1 MVFYIGFTLLL
12 LTPGHELNILVTV
25 MIYGA
30 CAFPL
35 YVLFLELGVE
45 ITFPDVSEVPIQY
58 MRLDYGGSAFTLNLH
73 VQISEFCVSVHIRRI
88 G

>member
-1 MVFYIGFTLLL
+1 MYEYSYSLCCRIAVLFYIGFTLLL
-12 LTPGHELNILVTV
+12 LAPGHELYIVVTV

-45 ITFPDVSEVPIQY
+45 ITFPDVSEVPAQDL
-58 MRLDYGGSAFTLNLH
+58 RL
-73 VQISEFCVSVHIRRI
+73 
-88 G
+88 

>member
-12 LTPGHELNILVTV
+12 LAPSHELYIVVTV
-25 MIYGA
+25 IIYGA

-45 ITFPDVSEVPIQY
+45 ITFPDVSEVPVQDN
-58 MRLDYGGSAFTLNLH
+58 MRLDCNGSAYPY
-73 VQISEFCVSVHIRRI
+73 
-88 G
+88 